1 MAVIELTSAHNPLL
15 KVVRLVA
22 TRSRRAPAEL
32 VLAEGLRILEE
43 AAASGHAITAAIL
56 SEGFGSTP
64 RQQALVETWSAAGV
78 RMYRAGAKVLRSV
91 SAVLEP
97 QGAVALV
104 RVPATRL
111 AYVARAPRADVLC
124 ACGLQDPGNLG
135 TLIRTAAA
143 AGCSLFCTTPGTVSA
158 RNPKAVRA
166 SAGAFFR
173 LAVAEG
179 ITPGKILDFSRE
191 HGLRLFRTD
200 AHLGQDCFKADLRSP
215 FVLLVGNEAHGFDAN
230 VWSELPPLRVPMA
243 PGVESLNVSAAGA
256 VILFEAL
263 RQRCSTAGSQELPGD
278 AHTADHRTESGHEF
292 SVS

>member
-1 MAVIELTSAHNPLL
+1 MAVIDLTSAHNPLL
-15 KVVRLVA
+15 KIVRLVA
-22 TRSRRAPAEL
+22 TRSRRAPPEL

-43 AAASGHAITAAIL
+43 AAASGHTVTAAIL

-64 RQQALVETWSAAGV
+64 RQQALVETWSTAGV
-78 RMYRAGAKVLRSV
+78 RMYRAGAQVLRSV
-91 SAVLEP
+91 SSVLEP
-97 QGAVALV
+97 QGAIALV

-111 AYVARAPRADVLC
+111 ADLSRAPRANMLC

-143 AGCSLFCTTPGTVSA
+143 ADCSLLCTTAGTVSP

-173 LAVAEG
+173 LTVAEG
-179 ITPGKILDFSRE
+179 VTPGEIIAFSRE
-191 HGLRLFRTD
+191 HRLQVFRTD

-215 FVLLVGNEAHGFDAN
+215 FVLLLGNEAHGFDAN
-230 VWSELPPLRVPMA
+230 VWSELPALRVPMA
-243 PGVESLNVSAAGA
+243 PGLESLNVAAAGA

-263 RQRCSTAGSQELPGD
+263 RQRCVTAGSQESTGD
-278 AHTADHRTESGHEF
+278 AHTADRRTESGHEF